1 MYHYSWKIIL
11 LSNIFI
17 LSMSICTLAQYK
29 GEPVKRDRL
38 VQVLRSKRF
47 PSRDIVQIINENG
60 VDFRLSPATQNQ
72 LVAAGARP
80 DVLEAVR
87 RNFRA
92 GSASRN
98 RVAAR
103 GVPEY
108 SALLDEAVDE
118 FDIKKDRNR
127 AFEILQRAVAMQP
140 NNPRAYQLLG
150 FLSLYGKRDIKA
162 AEGYWKKSISL
173 GGNAVLRAIHDHNGT
188 FTANCDGSL
197 YISRNT
203 VRYESDDNDHTFETN
218 KSNIKKVEVNSRW
231 KRLVQV
237 KGGSFKLLLNKDD
250 ERTNYNFAPLSGKT
264 DESRMI
270 IRLIGK

>member
-1 MYHYSWKIIL
+1 MYFSLCKILAASIL
-11 LSNIFI
+11 MASVSVETF
-17 LSMSICTLAQYK
+17 AQYR

-60 VDFRLSPATQNQ
+60 VDFRLTPATQNQ

-87 RNFRA
+87 KNYRSDA
-92 GSASRN
+92 VGRN
-98 RVAAR
+98 RVPAR

-108 SALLDEAVDE
+108 SALLDEAVDAY
-118 FDIKKDRNR
+118 DIKKDRDL
-127 AFEILQRAVAMQP
+127 AFDLLQRAVSMQP

-150 FLSLYGKRDIKA
+150 FLSLYGKRDISA
-162 AEGYWKKSISL
+162 AEGYWKKSIGL

-188 FTANCDGSL
+188 FTATCDGSL

-203 VRYESDDNDHTFETN
+203 VRFESDNNDHTFETN

-231 KRLVQV
+231 KRLVQL
-237 KGGSFKLLLNKDD
+237 KGGSFKLLLNKND
-250 ERTNYNFAPLSGKT
+250 EETNYNFAPSSGKT
-264 DESRMI
+264 DESKMI

>member
-1 MYHYSWKIIL
+1 MRYSIWRSIIFTCL
-11 LSNIFI
+11 VTLASST
-17 LSMSICTLAQYK
+17 LALAQYK

-47 PSRDIVQIINENG
+47 PARDIVQIINENG
-60 VDFRLSPATQNQ
+60 VDFKLTPATQNQ

-87 RNFRA
+87 RNFR
-92 GSASRN
+92 GEGGRGRAS
-98 RVAAR
+98 AR
-103 GVPEY
+103 GVKDY
-108 SALLDEAVDE
+108 NALLDQAVDE
-118 FDIKKDRNR
+118 FDINKDSEK
-127 AFEILQRAVAMQP
+127 AFELLQKAVALQP
-140 NNPRAYQLLG
+140 GNPRAYQLLG
-150 FLSLYGKRDIKA
+150 FLSLYGKRDISA
-162 AEGYWKKSISL
+162 AEAYWKKSIGL
-173 GGNAVLRAIHDHNGT
+173 GGNAVVRVIHDHNGT

-203 VRYESDDNDHTFETN
+203 VRYESDNNDHTFETN
-218 KSNIKKVEVNSRW
+218 KSNIRKIEVNSRW

-237 KGGSFKLLLNKDD
+237 KGGSFRLLLSRDD

-264 DESRMI
+264 DESKMI